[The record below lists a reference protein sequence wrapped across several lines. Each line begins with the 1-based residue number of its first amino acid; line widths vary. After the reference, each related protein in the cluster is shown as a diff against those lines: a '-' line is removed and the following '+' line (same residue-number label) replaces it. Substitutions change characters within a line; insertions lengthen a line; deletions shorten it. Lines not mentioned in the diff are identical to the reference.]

1 MLEGD
6 AGTTSMGRTAVDN
19 ETVRTIF
26 VIRPDKRIGL
36 YLTYPI
42 GNRKKFLRNLKSN
55 RLHAAYC
62 ETQSCNSCQ
71 LEKR

>member
-19 ETVRTIF
+19 ETVRTVF

-36 YLTYPI
+36 YLTYPMATGRNFHEI
-42 GNRKKFLRNLKSN
+42 GRAQSELQSLVNLVC
-55 RLHAAYC
+55 RLL
-62 ETQSCNSCQ
+62 
-71 LEKR
+71 LEKNNL